1 MQETISPTRRIRG
14 TIIPPGDKSISHR
27 AAMFNAIAAG
37 TAVVE
42 NFLPSADCMATLRCL
57 RSMGVVWRL
66 RNDGSL
72 EIEGRGLHGLS
83 EPRGVL
89 DCRNSGTSIRLF
101 TGLLAPRPFLS
112 VLSGDASL
120 RSRPMSR
127 LIDPL
132 RRMGAAINA
141 REGDTRPPVV
151 VRGGPLKGI
160 AYKMPVASAQV
171 KSALLLAG
179 LGAEG
184 ETQVEE
190 PYPTRDH
197 TERMLKA
204 MGADVSF
211 GEGAVVSVSRQQGEL
226 SPLPLRVP
234 GDISSV
240 APWLVLGSVHPD
252 AEIRIQGVCVNP
264 TRTGIIDALSMMGAD
279 IRLEEERT
287 WGAEPVADIVVR
299 SSRLNGVAIG
309 GALIPRLIDE
319 IPVLALAAC
328 FAGGET
334 EIRDAAELRVK
345 ESDRVLT
352 TAAGLR
358 RLGGRVEQRDD
369 GMLISGVAELNGASV
384 SSYGDHRLAVMLG
397 VAGLLAR
404 GETVVRNS
412 SVVGVSYP
420 RFWHDLREL
429 AGA

>member
-1 MQETISPTRRIRG
+1 MEETVSQARRIRG
-14 TIIPPGDKSISHR
+14 TITPPGDKSISHR

-37 TAVVE
+37 SAVVE

-57 RSMGVVWRL
+57 RALGVVWWL
-66 RNDGSL
+66 REDGAL
-72 EIEGRGLHGLS
+72 VVQGRGFHSLH
-83 EPRGVL
+83 EPNGVL

-101 TGLLAPRPFLS
+101 AGLLAPRPFLS

-127 LIDPL
+127 VIEPL
-132 RRMGAAINA
+132 RQMGAAVNG
-141 REGDTRPPVV
+141 RETDTLPPIVIH
-151 VRGGPLKGI
+151 GGRLEGI
-160 AYKMPVASAQV
+160 TYKMPVASAQV

-179 LGAEG
+179 LAAEG
-184 ETQVEE
+184 DTCIEE
-190 PYPTRDH
+190 LQPARDH

-204 MGADVSF
+204 MGADVGF
-211 GEGAVVSVSRQQGEL
+211 GEGPVVSISPLQGEL
-226 SPLPLRVP
+226 LPLPLRVP

-264 TRTGIIDALSMMGAD
+264 TRTGIIDALILMGAD

-299 SSRLNGVAIG
+299 SSRLSGAAIG

-328 FAGGET
+328 FAQGET
-334 EIRDAAELRVK
+334 EIRDAAELLVK

-358 RLGGRVEQRDD
+358 RLGGRVEERDD
-369 GMLISGVAELNGASV
+369 GMLIEGVSELKGATV
-384 SSYGDHRLAVMLG
+384 SSRGDHRLAAMLG

-420 RFWHDLREL
+420 RFWHDLRDL